1 MNWGLYF
8 LYSAGPALT
17 EKGNKWGG
25 KKWENAPNTCSSCK
39 REKRSHATSEILKA
53 GKVLIVLQALGP
65 NLIYGG
71 EGEGGK
77 SVCHFLSHPK

>member
-1 MNWGLYF
+1 MLDQLSQRKETNG
-8 LYSAGPALT
+8 
-17 EKGNKWGG
+17 K
-25 KKWENAPNTCSSCK
+25 KKWENAPNACSSCK

-71 EGEGGK
+71 EGQGGK